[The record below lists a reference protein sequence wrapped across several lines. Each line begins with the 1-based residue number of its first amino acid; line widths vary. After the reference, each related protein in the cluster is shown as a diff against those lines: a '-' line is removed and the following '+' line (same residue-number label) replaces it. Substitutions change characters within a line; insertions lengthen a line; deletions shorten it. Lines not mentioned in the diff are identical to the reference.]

1 MKQIKSKHAKDRDG
15 FTLLEIL
22 IAIFILVTVLSTVFA
37 SYTGTFR
44 IVGETESRAEIYQM
58 ARTALERILEDLECV
73 YVREEEGEEE
83 VGTSESEE
91 AEKLPQFTGEEDEI
105 EGRSADMLRFPSR
118 AHLLFGEQD
127 ESWGTTEINYYVE
140 QGAQGEG
147 LVLYRSDRPYLETT
161 SVEGGGG
168 LALCEKLWS
177 VDFVY
182 YDVEGEEYESWDPS
196 SEEGIPRLVSIS
208 LEFINPS
215 DPDAPLKFVT
225 SVALPVQGAQKEQ
238 NQTW

>member
-1 MKQIKSKHAKDRDG
+1 MKQTNLEHVKDRDG

-37 SYTGTFR
+37 SYTGTLR
-44 IVGETESRAEIYQM
+44 IVGETESKAEIYQM
-58 ARTALERILEDLECV
+58 ARTALERILEDLECI
-73 YVREEEGEEE
+73 YMHEEA
-83 VGTSESEE
+83 GTSESEE
-91 AEKLPQFTGEEDEI
+91 AEKLPEFTGKEDEI

-127 ESWGTTEINYYVE
+127 QSWATTEISYYVE
-140 QGAQGEG
+140 EGAQGEG
-147 LVLYRSDRPYLETT
+147 LVLYRSDRPYLEAT
-161 SVEGGGG
+161 SVESGDG
-168 LALCEKLWS
+168 LPLCEKLLS
-177 VDFVY
+177 VDFAY
-182 YDVEGEEYESWDPS
+182 YDAEGEEYESWDPS

-215 DPDAPLKFVT
+215 DPDAPLRFVT
-225 SVALPVQGAQKEQ
+225 SVALPVLGTEKEQ